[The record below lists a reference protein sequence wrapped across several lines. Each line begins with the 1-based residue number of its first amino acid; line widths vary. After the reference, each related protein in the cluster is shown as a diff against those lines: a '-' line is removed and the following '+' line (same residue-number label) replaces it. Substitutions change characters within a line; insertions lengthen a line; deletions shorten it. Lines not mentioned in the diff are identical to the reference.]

1 MMTLNSRFN
10 SLVFALIIALM
21 LYSPSYAADDA
32 ESVFD
37 GNAGSGSIDLTGRTP
52 GNPGRDTDRG
62 RGDSVER
69 PVDMSPGKRDAVTD
83 GPRRVWAPASDR
95 DLGCRSGGPD
105 VFRVL
110 AVTSF
115 CRTARAVCPSAFPGA
130 SVVVGREVEV
140 STGAPVLGT
149 ERVSGCS
156 SPSSGSGGGGP
167 VMPVVSQED
176 FRSLGV
182 KPLVAH
188 LGPPGQWI
196 PVGIDMIVWAESGV
210 QVFEVEM
217 FGQSVRVRA
226 TPVKYVWDFGDGT
239 VLTTSFPG
247 RPHPS
252 RDVSMRYVG
261 QGWYEVSL
269 VTVFSGEFSVAGGP
283 WQPVQGT
290 VEVASEKKWIYSDV
304 RQSRLVGDEVPEEYV
319 GIPERGADT
328 LGPINPEAKKE
339 MLIEPRKKY

>member
-1 MMTLNSRFN
+1 M
-10 SLVFALIIALM
+10 
-21 LYSPSYAADDA
+21 
-32 ESVFD
+32 
-37 GNAGSGSIDLTGRTP
+37 
-52 GNPGRDTDRG
+52 
-62 RGDSVER
+62 
-69 PVDMSPGKRDAVTD
+69 
-83 GPRRVWAPASDR
+83 
-95 DLGCRSGGPD
+95 
-105 VFRVL
+105 
-110 AVTSF
+110 TSF

-167 VMPVVSQED
+167 VVPVVSQED

-182 KPLVAH
+182 EPLVAH

-247 RPHPS
+247 RPYPS

-269 VTVFSGEFSVAGGP
+269 VTVFSGEFSVNGGA
-283 WQPVQGT
+283 WQPIDGT
-290 VEVASEKKWIYSDV
+290 VQVKSETKWMYSDL
-304 RQSRLVGDEVPEEYV
+304 RQTRLVGDEVPEEYA

-328 LGPINPEAKKE
+328 LGPINPDAKKE
-339 MLIEPRKKY
+339 TLTEPRKKR

>member
-1 MMTLNSRFN
+1 MSRSKILGFFLGVVIAISCWSEPVLGEENSD
-10 SLVFALIIALM
+10 I
-21 LYSPSYAADDA
+21 D
-32 ESVFD
+32 FD
-37 GNAGSGSIDLTGRTP
+37 GVAETGSLTIEGRKP
-52 GNPGRDTDRG
+52 GAPSNGRSNG
-62 RGDSVER
+62 RAKGKPS
-69 PVDMSPGKRDAVTD
+69 GKRDAVTD
-83 GPRRVWAPASDR
+83 GPRRVWVPASDR

-196 PVGIDMIVWAESGV
+196 PVGIDMIAWAESGV

-217 FGQSVRVRA
+217 FGQPVRVRA

-252 RDVSMRYVG
+252 RDVSMKYAFE
-261 QGWYEVSL
+261 GWYEVSL

-339 MLIEPRKKY
+339 TLTEPRKKR

>member
-1 MMTLNSRFN
+1 MNRRLSWPF
-10 SLVFALIIALM
+10 LIALFV
-21 LYSPSYAADDA
+21 LINLALPAYLARAEGSDSQFDAGFTDDA
-32 ESVFD
+32 IRIE
-37 GNAGSGSIDLTGRTP
+37 GHK
-52 GNPGRDTDRG
+52 RG
-62 RGDSVER
+62 RGGEVGR
-69 PVDMSPGKRDAVTD
+69 PEGQSPGKRGGVSD
-83 GPRRVWAPASDR
+83 GPRRVWVPASDR

-182 KPLVAH
+182 EPLVAH

-196 PVGIDMIVWAESGV
+196 PVGIDMIVSQVSETRRDRPLPSEPTTMTVGV
-210 QVFEVEM
+210 V
-217 FGQSVRVRA
+217 
-226 TPVKYVWDFGDGT
+226 
-239 VLTTSFPG
+239 
-247 RPHPS
+247 PS
-252 RDVSMRYVG
+252 
-261 QGWYEVSL
+261 
-269 VTVFSGEFSVAGGP
+269 
-283 WQPVQGT
+283 
-290 VEVASEKKWIYSDV
+290 
-304 RQSRLVGDEVPEEYV
+304 
-319 GIPERGADT
+319 
-328 LGPINPEAKKE
+328 
-339 MLIEPRKKY
+339 

>member
-1 MMTLNSRFN
+1 MRCRM
-10 SLVFALIIALM
+10 V
-21 LYSPSYAADDA
+21 
-32 ESVFD
+32 
-37 GNAGSGSIDLTGRTP
+37 
-52 GNPGRDTDRG
+52 RG
-62 RGDSVER
+62 GC
-69 PVDMSPGKRDAVTD
+69 GC
-83 GPRRVWAPASDR
+83 RRVIGIW
-95 DLGCRSGGPD
+95 GCRSGGPD

-217 FGQSVRVRA
+217 FGQPVRVRA

-328 LGPINPEAKKE
+328 LGPINPEAE
-339 MLIEPRKKY
+339 RTVLLEPRNKGFRE

>member
-1 MMTLNSRFN
+1 MTLNSRFN
-10 SLVFALIIALM
+10 SLVFTLIIALM

-69 PVDMSPGKRDAVTD
+69 PVDMLPGKRDAVTD
-83 GPRRVWAPASDR
+83 GPRRVWVSAADP
-95 DLGCRSGGPD
+95 DLGCRSGGSDEFRAALVPGMCGALRVVCEVSTPD
-105 VFRVL
+105 GSL
-110 AVTSF
+110 S
-115 CRTARAVCPSAFPGA
+115 
-130 SVVVGREVEV
+130 VGREVDPV
-140 STGAPVLGT
+140 SGAAMLGT
-149 ERVSGCS
+149 ERFSGCAR
-156 SPSSGSGGGGP
+156 PSSSSGGGS
-167 VMPVVSQED
+167 VVPVVSQED

-182 KPLVAH
+182 RPLVAH

-217 FGQSVRVRA
+217 FGQPVRVRA

-239 VLTTSFPG
+239 VLATSFPG

-339 MLIEPRKKY
+339 TLTEPRKKR

>member
-1 MMTLNSRFN
+1 MKIPKAKLLGAVIAVLALVVAPLNA
-10 SLVFALIIALM
+10 SL
-21 LYSPSYAADDA
+21 ADEEID
-32 ESVFD
+32 EFS
-37 GNAGSGSIDLTGRTP
+37 GEAGSGVVDIRAWRDPKP
-52 GNPGRDTDRG
+52 GRG

-69 PVDMSPGKRDAVTD
+69 PVDMSPGKRDAVSD
-83 GPRRVWAPASDR
+83 GPRRVWVPASDR
-95 DLGCRSGGPD
+95 DLGCRSGGSD
-105 VFRVL
+105 EFRAALVPGMCGAL
-110 AVTSF
+110 RV
-115 CRTARAVCPSAFPGA
+115 VCEVSTPGG
-130 SVVVGREVEV
+130 SLSVGREVDPV
-140 STGAPVLGT
+140 SGAAVLGT
-149 ERVSGCS
+149 ERFSGCS
-156 SPSSGSGGGGP
+156 SSSGSGGGGP

-182 KPLVAH
+182 EPLVAH

-217 FGQSVRVRA
+217 FGQPVRVRA

-328 LGPINPEAKKE
+328 LGPINPEAE
-339 MLIEPRKKY
+339 RRSC

>member
-1 MMTLNSRFN
+1 MFRTKSRL
-10 SLVFALIIALM
+10 SLGAFILCGQLCLAPLAL
-21 LYSPSYAADDA
+21 ADDGTGD
-32 ESVFD
+32 VFTGD
-37 GNAGSGSIDLTGRTP
+37 GEDDSITITVRRDPKP
-52 GNPGRDTDRG
+52 GRG

-83 GPRRVWAPASDR
+83 GPRRVWVSAADP

-115 CRTARAVCPSAFPGA
+115 CRAVRAVCPSAFPGA

-156 SPSSGSGGGGP
+156 SLSSGSGGGGP

-182 KPLVAH
+182 RPLVAH

-328 LGPINPEAKKE
+328 LGPINPEAEKTV
-339 MLIEPRKKY
+339 LLEPRKKRIRG

>member
-10 SLVFALIIALM
+10 SLVFSLIIALM

-37 GNAGSGSIDLTGRTP
+37 GNAGSGSIDLTGRAP

-69 PVDMSPGKRDAVTD
+69 PVDMSPGKRGGVSD
-83 GPRRVWAPASDR
+83 GPRRVWVPASDR

-182 KPLVAH
+182 EPLVAH

-217 FGQSVRVRA
+217 FGQPVRVRA

-319 GIPERGADT
+319 GIPDRGADT
-328 LGPINPEAKKE
+328 LGPINPEAEKTV
-339 MLIEPRKKY
+339 LLEPRKKH

>member
-1 MMTLNSRFN
+1 MSRSKILGFF
-10 SLVFALIIALM
+10 LGVAIAISCWSEPVLGEET
-21 LYSPSYAADDA
+21 SDID
-32 ESVFD
+32 FD
-37 GNAGSGSIDLTGRTP
+37 GVAETGSLTIEGRKP
-52 GNPGRDTDRG
+52 GAPSNGRSNG
-62 RGDSVER
+62 RAKGKPS
-69 PVDMSPGKRDAVTD
+69 GKRDAVTD
-83 GPRRVWAPASDR
+83 GPRRVWVPASDR
-95 DLGCRSGGPD
+95 DLGCRSGGSD
-105 VFRVL
+105 EFRAALVPGMCGAL
-110 AVTSF
+110 RV
-115 CRTARAVCPSAFPGA
+115 VCEVSTPGG
-130 SVVVGREVEV
+130 SLSVGREVDPV
-140 STGAPVLGT
+140 SGAAVLGT
-149 ERVSGCS
+149 ERFSGCVG
-156 SPSSGSGGGGP
+156 PSSGSGGGGP

-182 KPLVAH
+182 RPLVAH

-196 PVGIDMIVWAESGV
+196 PVGIDMIAWAESGV
-210 QVFEVEM
+210 QVFDVEM
-217 FGQSVRVRA
+217 FGQAVWVRA

-328 LGPINPEAKKE
+328 LGPINPEAEKTV
-339 MLIEPRKKY
+339 LLEPRKKH